1 MAPGITKKKAV
12 TKTSGVKKKNPAKT
26 TQQEP
31 ASLTV
36 DQMMQILDETLNA
49 IKDHD
54 PDMQV
59 TEIVEELDRLG
70 RYKIKRKL
78 EKKNLEAIKDV
89 VFVDED
95 EIEQMLLEAEN
106 EPDK

>member
-1 MAPGITKKKAV
+1 MAPGTTKKKAV
-12 TKTSGVKKKNPAKT
+12 TKTSGIKKKAPAKT
-26 TQQEP
+26 KQDEP
-31 ASLTV
+31 VSLTV
-36 DQMMQILDETLNA
+36 DQMMQILDETLDA

-59 TEIVEELDRLG
+59 TEVVEELDRFG

>member
-1 MAPGITKKKAV
+1 MAPGTTKKKAV

-31 ASLTV
+31 VSLTV

-59 TEIVEELDRLG
+59 TEIVEELDNRG

-95 EIEQMLLEAEN
+95 EIEKMLLEAED

>member
-1 MAPGITKKKAV
+1 MAPGTAKNKAVGKTSRAKKK
-12 TKTSGVKKKNPAKT
+12 TPAKT

-31 ASLTV
+31 VSLTV
-36 DQMMQILDETLNA
+36 DQMMQIMDETLTV

-59 TEIVEELDRLG
+59 TEIVEELDNKG

-78 EKKNLEAIKDV
+78 EKKNLEAIKDI

-95 EIEQMLLEAEN
+95 EIEKMLLEAEN